1 MTGLACCTPRAAG
14 TVIFRYRQS
23 SLSLASVW
31 PNRET
36 CGQGLLYWVASSVP
50 AQRVWGTGGAN
61 LRSPVGGNANGI
73 PLNSRTPLP
82 GTPRSTPA
90 SVPTCSG
97 SDDAAAK
104 DAPVARTANTS
115 NALILPINVGIK
127 ISTVGF
133 GTLLVPRN
141 ACQLA
146 ACLHRPSQAIA
157 PT

>member
-1 MTGLACCTPRAAG
+1 MTGLPCCTPRAAARAAG

-50 AQRVWGTGGAN
+50 AQRVCGTGGAN
-61 LRSPVGGNANGI
+61 LRSPIGGNANGI

-82 GTPRSTPA
+82 GTPRSTPV
-90 SVPTCSG
+90 SVSTWRG
-97 SDDAAAK
+97 SDDSAAK

-115 NALILPINVGIK
+115 NVLIPQNNLGIET
-127 ISTVGF
+127 STLGF
-133 GTLLVPRN
+133 
-141 ACQLA
+141 
-146 ACLHRPSQAIA
+146 
-157 PT
+157 